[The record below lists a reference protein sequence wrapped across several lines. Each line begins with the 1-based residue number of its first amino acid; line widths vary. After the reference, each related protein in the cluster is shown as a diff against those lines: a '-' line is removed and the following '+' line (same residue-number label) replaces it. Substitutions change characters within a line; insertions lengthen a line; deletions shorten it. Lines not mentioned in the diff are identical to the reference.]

1 MKREDVRFRKAN
13 PVSLSRILAPLAT
26 ELGID
31 EGILF
36 KKLRNHWQDIVGPAN
51 ARHTKPLSLDGSV
64 LTVAVS
70 SPAWNTQARYLKS
83 SFLKNIERFEPDNG
97 TEILD
102 IRFVLESNKQE

>member
-13 PVSLSRILAPLAT
+13 PVSLSLILAPLVT

-31 EGILF
+31 SDIF
-36 KKLRNHWQDIVGPAN
+36 FRKLRNNWQEIVGPAN

-64 LTVAVS
+64 LTIAVS

-83 SFLKNIERFEPDNG
+83 SFLRNIERFEPDG
-97 TEILD
+97 RTEVRDL
-102 IRFVLESNKQE
+102 RFVLESNKQE

>member
-13 PVSLSRILAPLAT
+13 PVSLSQLLAPLAT
-26 ELGID
+26 EMGID
-31 EGILF
+31 SDIFF
-36 KKLRNHWQDIVGPAN
+36 KKIRNRWQDIVGPAN
-51 ARHTKPLSLDGSV
+51 ARNTKPLSFDGSI

-83 SFLKNIERFEPDNG
+83 SFLRNIERFEPEDG
-97 TEILD
+97 TEVRD